1 MAETLGLNTGDFNKC
16 LANQEHA
23 KTVQANMRDGQ
34 QLAVSG
40 TPTIYVNGKKI
51 DNPSYPDIKA
61 AIDAALLQQG

>member
-1 MAETLGLNTGDFNKC
+1 
-16 LANQEHA
+16 
-23 KTVQANMRDGQ
+23 MREGQ

-40 TPTIYVNGKKI
+40 TPTIYVNGKKV